1 MAEEV
6 KPIAKKLPEL
16 LKSAKAGLAKIASGV
31 KSAAPRAA
39 GLAKAAVTSKVG
51 KIALGAIAIGAGVGL
66 GSYFAL
72 SGLAAGQAYGQYATE
87 EGQLGQPP
95 PAPPVTPWTPQL
107 GGGLLAPPPPPGARG
122 YGYSYGQRLAAFFTS
137 PFVLF
142 ILLLFVLAIIGIYFW
157 KKSK

>member
-1 MAEEV
+1 MSEV
-6 KPIAKKLPEL
+6 KPVAKKLPEL
-16 LKSAKAGLAKIASGV
+16 LKFAKAGLAKIGTSI

-51 KIALGAIAIGAGVGL
+51 KIALGATAIGAGVGL

-72 SGLAAGQAYGQYATE
+72 SGLGAGQAYAQYATE
-87 EGQLGQPP
+87 QGQLGQPP
-95 PAPPVTPWTPQL
+95 PAPPATPWQL
-107 GGGLLAPPPPPGARG
+107 GGGFLTPPPPPGGRG

-157 KKSK
+157 RKTGK